1 MKERPL
7 PRGHQRV
14 MDYFKGILSGF
25 AAIFLAE
32 CVPGSWSVFRDISRE
47 KATGLAVL
55 AGGLA
60 ESVFSPLFWIF
71 AVLFF
76 ALFYAASRL
85 RNNLL
90 RVCLFWI
97 PTLTVAVFCIAVVAL
112 YAYMFMR
119 LRHPE

>member
-1 MKERPL
+1 MNRVALAMPL
-7 PRGHQRV
+7 AYNPAHHQRD
-14 MDYFKGILSGF
+14 MDYSKGILSGF

-32 CVPGSWSVFRDISRE
+32 CVPGSLLVFRDISRE
-47 KATGLAVL
+47 KATGLVAL

-60 ESVFSPLFWIF
+60 ESVFSPPFWLL

-90 RVCLFWI
+90 RVFLFWI

-112 YAYMFMR
+112 F
-119 LRHPE
+119 